1 MGTQF
6 FPNYSSMSAET
17 PNIHLYILT
26 PRTVATHHKETE
38 SQVSNDN
45 LLTKENAWELVN
57 VFFSMMGI
65 RLDAGKILIVWL
77 PLIAL
82 SLCLGNLAVE
92 HEFLVEFAIACWAFY
107 YVGMT
112 LLLGTGIKRWMI
124 QKFGEE
130 RAWLYFQMILGLM
143 FFNVGTGFYV
153 AALHLQG
160 AFSLSP
166 TLMWALVIPMFII
179 GFGIK
184 YWATL
189 VIGIDVYYYKDLFH
203 EKSHGEWTEAGPY
216 KWLGNPMY
224 GIGYLHSYC
233 LGIMLG
239 SEWGLVYAAI
249 CHLSIFVF
257 YRIAEKPF
265 IVKTYLQ

>member
-1 MGTQF
+1 MATNHRGTEGQF
-6 FPNYSSMSAET
+6 
-17 PNIHLYILT
+17 
-26 PRTVATHHKETE
+26 
-38 SQVSNDN
+38 SNDN
-45 LLTKENAWELVN
+45 RWTKENAWKFVN

-65 RLDAGKILIVWL
+65 RLDTGKILLVWL

-82 SLCLGNLAVE
+82 SLYLGNFAIE

-124 QKFGEE
+124 KKFGEQ

-143 FFNVGTGFYV
+143 FFNVGTGV
-153 AALHLQG
+153 SAAALHLQG

-184 YWATL
+184 YWATW

-216 KWLGNPMY
+216 KWSGNPMY

-233 LGIMLG
+233 LAIMLG
-239 SEWGLVYAAI
+239 SVWGLVYAAV

-265 IVKTYLQ
+265 IVRTYLQ